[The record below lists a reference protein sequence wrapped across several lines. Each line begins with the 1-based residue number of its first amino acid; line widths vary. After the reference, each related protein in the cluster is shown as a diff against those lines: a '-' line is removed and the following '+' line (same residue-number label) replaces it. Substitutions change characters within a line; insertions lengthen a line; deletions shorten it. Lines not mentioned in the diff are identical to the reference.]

1 MISFNTRSA
10 SLSSIKLEQGEYD
23 GNGSKHF
30 LVKDTSTSFEDNIVA
45 FVTTWLPMSEEM
57 NYLTYSGY
65 ILARHSNFARAVY
78 PALQHEIE
86 AGIVSPDDG

>member
-1 MISFNTRSA
+1 MEMVPSISWLKIPPLLLKN
-10 SLSSIKLEQGEYD
+10 
-23 GNGSKHF
+23 
-30 LVKDTSTSFEDNIVA
+30 NIVA